1 MDISRHE
8 FLAALHKVL
17 RPRIYLEVG
26 VQWGSS
32 LVLAEA
38 ADVAYGIDP
47 NPLLFGAPQN
57 QLPNQRVYS
66 MTSDDFFEQH
76 FLTEPIDLAF
86 IDGSHLIEDALVDF
100 VNIQKRMRPGGVI
113 VFDDVLP
120 YNQAIAAR
128 EQPPGD
134 WTGDVWKLYYIIGEI
149 YTAGYINSRPILV
162 DTWPTGT
169 MVLLN
174 VEPKLSLPA
183 RFTNKQDIQDWF
195 RGVDSVPAEIL
206 NRVHAVHPD
215 KILEQL
221 T

>member
-1 MDISRHE
+1 MDITRHQ
-8 FLAALHKVL
+8 FLSALHKVL
-17 RPRIYLEVG
+17 KPKVYLEVG
-26 VQWGSS
+26 VQYGSS

-47 NPLLFGAPQN
+47 NPLLFGAPMN

-86 IDGSHLIEDALVDF
+86 IDGSHLVEDALVDF

-120 YNQAIAAR
+120 YNQAIASR

-149 YTAGYINSRPILV
+149 YTAGYFNSAPTLV
-162 DTWPTGT
+162 NTWPTGT

-183 RFTNKQDIQDWF
+183 RFSSKEDIQDWF
-195 RGVDSVPAEIL
+195 RGVDSVPDEII

-221 T
+221 I